1 MTKRLLL
8 FIALMCAFA
17 QGAWAQTEWDIVYA
31 MTQTT
36 SANWT
41 PINAGSTDGYVLG
54 ASNTTTYYYV
64 DGNQSFINNK
74 TDNLGNGNSG
84 IKIQGTVY
92 LFIPSGTTLTCRG
105 ANASGITGA
114 GAGVELSSGNTL
126 HLLGGGRLNANGGDA
141 ANGGNGGDGDDANY
155 KYNKYCQPGSGGRGG
170 DGGGGAGA
178 GIGTRG
184 TIGQRPA
191 HPHSVRC
198 RICGQAQTQKLLVQ
212 ILKWY

>member
-8 FIALMCAFA
+8 FIALMCAVA

-114 GAGVELSSGNTL
+114 GAGVELSTGNTL

-141 ANGGNGGDGDDANY
+141 ARGGGGGGGGGFG
-155 KYNKYCQPGSGGRGG
+155 GSGGNIGYKTTYG
-170 DGGGGAGA
+170 TVINMTLWPTSGAGYA
-178 GIGTRG
+178 VKHR
-184 TIGQRPA
+184 RKN
-191 HPHSVRC
+191 C
-198 RICGQAQTQKLLVQ
+198 
-212 ILKWY
+212 

>member
-8 FIALMCAFA
+8 FIALMCAVA

-114 GAGVELSSGNTL
+114 GAGAGVELSTGNTL

-141 ANGGNGGDGDDANY
+141 ANGCSGGDGGDANFQ
-155 KYNKYCQPGSGGRGG
+155 YNKYCQPGSGGRGG
-170 DGGGGAGA
+170 DGGGFGGSGGNIGYKTTYGTVINMTLWPTSGAGYA
-178 GIGTRG
+178 VKHR
-184 TIGQRPA
+184 RKN
-191 HPHSVRC
+191 C
-198 RICGQAQTQKLLVQ
+198 
-212 ILKWY
+212 